1 MTMTQER
8 MNTVGNDETFSDD
21 IRALRKERARIKNW
35 RDDIVIFPNGDN
47 WFVFD
52 DDANRIFEV
61 LGWQTSEKLMD
72 EGAISWMSLSDEG
85 REALLLTDLNPISLW
100 KHAEINVAGWSSEED
115 FKADRL
121 SLAQQTLD
129 YLLYRNDNANAI
141 VNLGKFPIYSKDG
154 DIDTTENVCFVNF
167 AGRGCVNLFTE
178 SGKTINLVYGQE
190 WNMIGNGDYII
201 STGNMLNAQ
210 REDVLHT
217 LVHYDSVEMQRQL
230 KTEDIMEEYNTF
242 LSKYRYDHVLMEQ
255 QDFYE
260 ALGDDA
266 VSMANKYHLLLW
278 DRDAGS
284 GQSVPMV
291 MLSMDQVDRVL
302 SESDDVLIEESRIME
317 SRDELAL
324 KPSPLNEGLH
334 ETLHFNESG
343 IKKTRS
349 GDFMVWARLNGVD
362 LPDKEISP
370 EMGIRYL
377 RLTGGAEKEVVLR
390 AALQQSYGAEISQIA
405 SRSQSAMVK
414 M

>member
-1 MTMTQER
+1 MRQEG
-8 MNTVGNDETFSDD
+8 MSTVGYDETFSDD
-21 IRALRKERARIKNW
+21 IRALRQFREKQMRGDSEAIA
-35 RDDIVIFPNGDN
+35 IFQQDDN
-47 WFVFD
+47 WFAFD
-52 DDANRIFEV
+52 DDADRLFERM
-61 LGWQTSEKLMD
+61 GWQTSAKLMD
-72 EGAISWMSLSDEG
+72 EGAISWMDVNDSG
-85 REALLLTDLNPISLW
+85 IMALKLNGIEVMTLNPKIGVN
-100 KHAEINVAGWSSEED
+100 IAGWSSEED
-115 FKADRL
+115 YKADRL
-121 SLAQQTLD
+121 SLAQQTID
-129 YLLYRNDNANAI
+129 YVRYSNENEDAI
-141 VNLGKFPIYSKDG
+141 VNLGKYPVHSVEDG
-154 DIDTTENVCFVNF
+154 IDTIYNINFVKF
-167 AGRGCVNLFTE
+167 SGHDVNLFTE
-178 SGKTINLVYGQE
+178 SGSQVDLVTGQM
-190 WNMIGNGDYII
+190 WNVAIAEDYII
-201 STGNMLNAQ
+201 STGNMMDAQ

-217 LVHYDSVEMQRQL
+217 LKHYDSVEMQRRL

-278 DRDAGS
+278 DRDAGN

-405 SRSQSAMVK
+405 SRSQSATVK
-414 M
+414 I

>member
-1 MTMTQER
+1 MRQEG
-8 MNTVGNDETFSDD
+8 MSTVGYDETFSDD
-21 IRALRKERARIKNW
+21 IRALRQFREKQMKGDSETIA
-35 RDDIVIFPNGDN
+35 IFQQDDN
-47 WFVFD
+47 WFAFD
-52 DDANRIFEV
+52 DDADRLFERM
-61 LGWQTSEKLMD
+61 GWQTSAKLMD
-72 EGAISWMSLSDEG
+72 EGAISWMDVNESG
-85 REALLLTDLNPISLW
+85 IMALKLNSIEVMKLNPKFGVNI
-100 KHAEINVAGWSSEED
+100 AGWSSEED
-115 FKADRL
+115 YKADRL
-121 SLAQQTLD
+121 SLAQQTID
-129 YLLYRNDNANAI
+129 YVRYSNENKDAI
-141 VNLGKFPIYSKDG
+141 VNLGKYPVHSVEDG
-154 DIDTTENVCFVNF
+154 IDTINNINFVKF
-167 AGRGCVNLFTE
+167 SGHDVNLFTE
-178 SGKTINLVYGQE
+178 SGSQVNLVTGQM
-190 WNMIGNGDYII
+190 WNVAMAEDYII
-201 STGNMLNAQ
+201 STGNMMDAQ

-217 LVHYDSVEMQRQL
+217 LKHYDSVEMQRLL

-278 DRDAGS
+278 DRDAGN

-405 SRSQSAMVK
+405 SRSQSATVK
-414 M
+414 I

>member
-1 MTMTQER
+1 MTQER
-8 MNTVGNDETFSDD
+8 MNTVAYDETFSDD
-21 IRALRKERARIKNW
+21 IRALRRERDRGKGL
-35 RDDIVIFPNGDN
+35 RDDIAAFQNGDS

-52 DDANRIFEV
+52 DDANRLFEV
-61 LGWQTSEKLMD
+61 MGWQTSEKLMD
-72 EGAISWMSLSDEG
+72 EGAISWMNLSEEG
-85 REALLLTDLNPISLW
+85 KMALLNTDLNVISFR
-100 KHAEINVAGWSSEED
+100 KHAGINITGWSSEED
-115 FKADRL
+115 YKADRL

-154 DIDTTENVCFVNF
+154 DIDITENVCFVNF

-210 REDVLHT
+210 RENVLHT

-230 KTEDIMEEYNTF
+230 KTDDIMEEYNSF
-242 LSKYRYDHVLMEQ
+242 LSKYRYDHVLTEQ

-266 VSMANKYHLLLW
+266 VSMASKYHLKLW
-278 DRDAGS
+278 DRDAGN
-284 GQSVPMV
+284 GLVVPMV
-291 MLSMDQVDRVL
+291 MLNINQVDKVL
-302 SESDDVLIEESRIME
+302 SEADDVLIEESRIME

-324 KPSPLNEGLH
+324 KPSPLNEGLN

-343 IKKTRS
+343 IKKTRN
-349 GDFMVWARLNGVD
+349 GDYMVWARLNGVD

-377 RLTGGAEKEVVLR
+377 RLTGGAEKEVLLR
-390 AALQQSYGAEISQIA
+390 SALQQSYGTEIGQLA

-414 M
+414 I

>member
-1 MTMTQER
+1 
-8 MNTVGNDETFSDD
+8 MNTVVYDETFSDD
-21 IRALRKERARIKNW
+21 IRALRKERAKIKNR
-35 RDDIVIFPNGDN
+35 RDDIVIFPNGDK

-52 DDANRIFEV
+52 DDANRLFEV

-85 REALLLTDLNPISLW
+85 REALLLTDLEPISLW

-115 FKADRL
+115 YKADRL

-129 YLLYRNDNANAI
+129 YLLWFNRNDHAI

-154 DIDTTENVCFVNF
+154 DIDTTENICFVDF
-167 AGRGCVNLFTE
+167 DGRGCVNLFTE

-190 WNMIGNGDYII
+190 WNMMGDGDYII

-210 REDVLHT
+210 LEDVKHM
-217 LVHYDSVEMQRQL
+217 LVNYGSVEMQRQL
-230 KTEDIMEEYNTF
+230 KTDDVMDEYNSV

-260 ALGDDA
+260 ALG
-266 VSMANKYHLLLW
+266 HLKLW
-278 DRDAGS
+278 DRDAGN
-284 GQSVPMV
+284 GLVVPMV
-291 MLSMDQVDRVL
+291 MLNINQVDKVL
-302 SESDDVLIEESRIME
+302 SEADDVLIEESRIME

-324 KPSPLNEGLH
+324 KPSPLNEGLN

-343 IKKTRS
+343 IKKTRN
-349 GDFMVWARLNGVD
+349 GDYMVWARLNGVD

-377 RLTGGAEKEVVLR
+377 RLTGGAEKEVLLR
-390 AALQQSYGAEISQIA
+390 SALQQSYGTEIGQLA
-405 SRSQSAMVK
+405 THSQSAMVK
-414 M
+414 I

>member
-1 MTMTQER
+1 MTQER
-8 MNTVGNDETFSDD
+8 MNTVDYDETFSDD
-21 IRALRKERARIKNW
+21 IRALRKERERIKGL
-35 RDDIVIFPNGDN
+35 RDDIVAFQNGDK

-52 DDANRIFEV
+52 DDANKLFEV
-61 LGWQTSEKLMD
+61 MGWQTSEKLMD
-72 EGAISWMSLSDEG
+72 EGAISWMSLSNEG
-85 REALLLTDLNPISLW
+85 RSALLITDLNIISVRE
-100 KHAEINVAGWSSEED
+100 HAGIDVAGWSSEED
-115 FKADRL
+115 YKADRL

-129 YLLYRNDNANAI
+129 YLLLFNDNDNAI

-154 DIDTTENVCFVNF
+154 DIDTIENVCFVDF
-167 AGRGCVNLFTE
+167 EGHGTVNLFTE
-178 SGKTINLVYGQE
+178 SGKTINLVHGQE

-210 REDVLHT
+210 LEDVQHT
-217 LVHYDSVEMQRQL
+217 LVHYNSVEMQRQL
-230 KTEDIMEEYNTF
+230 KTDDIMEEYNSV

-266 VSMANKYHLLLW
+266 VAMACKYHLKLW
-278 DRDAGS
+278 DRDAGN
-284 GQSVPMV
+284 GLVVPMV
-291 MLSMDQVDRVL
+291 ILNINQVDKVL
-302 SESDDVLIEESRIME
+302 SEADDVLIEESRIME

-343 IKKTRS
+343 IKKTRN

-377 RLTGGAEKEVVLR
+377 RLTGGAEKEVLLR
-390 AALQQSYGAEISQIA
+390 SALHQSYGTEIGQLA

-414 M
+414 I

>member
-1 MTMTQER
+1 MKGDSEA
-8 MNTVGNDETFSDD
+8 
-21 IRALRKERARIKNW
+21 IA
-35 RDDIVIFPNGDN
+35 IFQQDDN
-47 WFVFD
+47 WFAFG
-52 DDANRIFEV
+52 DDADRLFERM
-61 LGWQTSEKLMD
+61 GWQTSAKLMD
-72 EGAISWMSLSDEG
+72 EGAISWMDVNESG
-85 REALLLTDLNPISLW
+85 IMALKLNSIEVMNLNP
-100 KHAEINVAGWSSEED
+100 KFGINIAGWSSEED
-115 FKADRL
+115 YKAYRL
-121 SLAQQTLD
+121 SLAQQTID
-129 YLLYRNDNANAI
+129 YVRYSNENKDAI
-141 VNLGKFPIYSKDG
+141 VNLGKYPVHSVEDG
-154 DIDTTENVCFVNF
+154 IDTINNINFVKF
-167 AGRGCVNLFTE
+167 SGHDVNLFTD
-178 SGKTINLVYGQE
+178 SGSQVNLVAG
-190 WNMIGNGDYII
+190 
-201 STGNMLNAQ
+201 
-210 REDVLHT
+210 
-217 LVHYDSVEMQRQL
+217 SVEMQRLL

-255 QDFYE
+255 KDFYE

-278 DRDAGS
+278 DRDAGN

-405 SRSQSAMVK
+405 SRSQSATVK
-414 M
+414 I

>member
-1 MTMTQER
+1 MS
-8 MNTVGNDETFSDD
+8 TVGYDETFSDD
-21 IRALRKERARIKNW
+21 IRALRQFREKQMKGDSEAIA
-35 RDDIVIFPNGDN
+35 IFQQDDN
-47 WFVFD
+47 WFAFD
-52 DDANRIFEV
+52 DDADRLFERM
-61 LGWQTSEKLMD
+61 GWQTSAKLMD
-72 EGAISWMSLSDEG
+72 EGAISWMDVNESG
-85 REALLLTDLNPISLW
+85 IMALKLNSIEVMKLNPKFGVNI
-100 KHAEINVAGWSSEED
+100 AGWSSEED
-115 FKADRL
+115 YKANRL
-121 SLAQQTLD
+121 SLAQQTID
-129 YLLYRNDNANAI
+129 YVRYSNENKDAI
-141 VNLGKFPIYSKDG
+141 VNLGKYPVHSIEDG
-154 DIDTTENVCFVNF
+154 IDTINNINFVKLS
-167 AGRGCVNLFTE
+167 GHDVNLFTE
-178 SGKTINLVYGQE
+178 SGSQLNLVTGQM
-190 WNMIGNGDYII
+190 WNVAMAEDYII
-201 STGNMLNAQ
+201 STGNMMDAQ

-217 LVHYDSVEMQRQL
+217 LKHYDSVEMQRLL
-230 KTEDIMEEYNTF
+230 KTEDIM
-242 LSKYRYDHVLMEQ
+242 
-255 QDFYE
+255 
-260 ALGDDA
+260 
-266 VSMANKYHLLLW
+266 
-278 DRDAGS
+278 

>member
-1 MTMTQER
+1 
-8 MNTVGNDETFSDD
+8 
-21 IRALRKERARIKNW
+21 
-35 RDDIVIFPNGDN
+35 
-47 WFVFD
+47 
-52 DDANRIFEV
+52 
-61 LGWQTSEKLMD
+61 
-72 EGAISWMSLSDEG
+72 
-85 REALLLTDLNPISLW
+85 
-100 KHAEINVAGWSSEED
+100 
-115 FKADRL
+115 
-121 SLAQQTLD
+121 
-129 YLLYRNDNANAI
+129 
-141 VNLGKFPIYSKDG
+141 
-154 DIDTTENVCFVNF
+154 
-167 AGRGCVNLFTE
+167 
-178 SGKTINLVYGQE
+178 
-190 WNMIGNGDYII
+190 
-201 STGNMLNAQ
+201 
-210 REDVLHT
+210 
-217 LVHYDSVEMQRQL
+217 
-230 KTEDIMEEYNTF
+230 
-242 LSKYRYDHVLMEQ
+242 MEQ

-278 DRDAGS
+278 DRDAGN

-362 LPDKEISP
+362 LPDKDISP
-370 EMGIRYL
+370 EMGIRYQ

-405 SRSQSAMVK
+405 SRNQSATVK
-414 M
+414 I

>member
-1 MTMTQER
+1 MRQEE
-8 MNTVGNDETFSDD
+8 MSTVGYDETFSDD
-21 IRALRKERARIKNW
+21 IRALRQFREKQMKGGEAIAIFQQ
-35 RDDIVIFPNGDN
+35 DDY
-47 WFVFD
+47 WFAFD
-52 DDANRIFEV
+52 DDADRLFERM
-61 LGWQTSEKLMD
+61 GWQTSAKLMD
-72 EGAISWMSLSDEG
+72 EGAISWMDVNESG
-85 REALLLTDLNPISLW
+85 IMALKLNSIEVMTLNP
-100 KHAEINVAGWSSEED
+100 KFGINIAGWSSEED
-115 FKADRL
+115 YKADRL
-121 SLAQQTLD
+121 SLAQQTID
-129 YLLYRNDNANAI
+129 YVRYSNENEDAI
-141 VNLGKFPIYSKDG
+141 VNLGKYPVHSVEDG
-154 DIDTTENVCFVNF
+154 IDTIYNINFVKF
-167 AGRGCVNLFTE
+167 SGHDVNLFTE
-178 SGKTINLVYGQE
+178 SGSQVDLVTGQM
-190 WNMIGNGDYII
+190 WNVAIAEDYII
-201 STGNMLNAQ
+201 STGNMMDAQ

-217 LVHYDSVEMQRQL
+217 LQHYDSVEMQRLL

-278 DRDAGS
+278 DRDAGN

-405 SRSQSAMVK
+405 SRSQSATVK
-414 M
+414 I

>member
-1 MTMTQER
+1 MRQKGMS
-8 MNTVGNDETFSDD
+8 TVGYDETFSDD
-21 IRALRKERARIKNW
+21 IRALRQFREKQMRGDSEAIA
-35 RDDIVIFPNGDN
+35 IFQQDDN
-47 WFVFD
+47 WFAFG
-52 DDANRIFEV
+52 DDADRLFERM
-61 LGWQTSEKLMD
+61 GWQTSAKLMD
-72 EGAISWMSLSDEG
+72 EGAISWMDVNESG
-85 REALLLTDLNPISLW
+85 IMALKLNGIEVMTLNPKIGVN
-100 KHAEINVAGWSSEED
+100 IAGWSSEED
-115 FKADRL
+115 YKADRL
-121 SLAQQTLD
+121 SLAQQTID
-129 YLLYRNDNANAI
+129 YVRYSNENEDAI
-141 VNLGKFPIYSKDG
+141 VNLGKYPVHSVEDG
-154 DIDTTENVCFVNF
+154 IDTIYNINFVKF
-167 AGRGCVNLFTE
+167 SGHDVNLFTE
-178 SGKTINLVYGQE
+178 SGSQVDLVTGQM
-190 WNMIGNGDYII
+190 WNVAIAEDYII
-201 STGNMLNAQ
+201 STGNMMDAQ

-217 LVHYDSVEMQRQL
+217 LQHYDSVEMQRLL

-266 VSMANKYHLLLW
+266 VSIANKYHLLLW
-278 DRDAGS
+278 DRDAGN

-405 SRSQSAMVK
+405 SRSQSATVK
-414 M
+414 I

>member
-1 MTMTQER
+1 
-8 MNTVGNDETFSDD
+8 
-21 IRALRKERARIKNW
+21 
-35 RDDIVIFPNGDN
+35 
-47 WFVFD
+47 
-52 DDANRIFEV
+52 
-61 LGWQTSEKLMD
+61 
-72 EGAISWMSLSDEG
+72 
-85 REALLLTDLNPISLW
+85 
-100 KHAEINVAGWSSEED
+100 
-115 FKADRL
+115 
-121 SLAQQTLD
+121 
-129 YLLYRNDNANAI
+129 
-141 VNLGKFPIYSKDG
+141 
-154 DIDTTENVCFVNF
+154 
-167 AGRGCVNLFTE
+167 
-178 SGKTINLVYGQE
+178 
-190 WNMIGNGDYII
+190 
-201 STGNMLNAQ
+201 
-210 REDVLHT
+210 
-217 LVHYDSVEMQRQL
+217 MQRLL
-230 KTEDIMEEYNTF
+230 KTEDIMEEYSTF

-405 SRSQSAMVK
+405 SRSQSATVK
-414 M
+414 I

>member
-1 MTMTQER
+1 MRQEE
-8 MNTVGNDETFSDD
+8 MSTVGYDETFSDD
-21 IRALRKERARIKNW
+21 IRALRQFREKQVKGDSEAIA
-35 RDDIVIFPNGDN
+35 IFQQGDN
-47 WFVFD
+47 WFAFD
-52 DDANRIFEV
+52 DDADRLFERM
-61 LGWQTSEKLMD
+61 GWQTSAKLMD
-72 EGAISWMSLSDEG
+72 EGAISWMDVNESG
-85 REALLLTDLNPISLW
+85 IMALKLNSIEVMNLNPKFGVNI
-100 KHAEINVAGWSSEED
+100 AGWSSEED
-115 FKADRL
+115 YKADRL
-121 SLAQQTLD
+121 SLAQQTID
-129 YLLYRNDNANAI
+129 YVRYSNENEDAI
-141 VNLGKFPIYSKDG
+141 VNLGKYPVHSVEDG
-154 DIDTTENVCFVNF
+154 IDTIYNINFVKF
-167 AGRGCVNLFTE
+167 SGHDVNLFTE
-178 SGKTINLVYGQE
+178 SGSQVNLVTGQM
-190 WNMIGNGDYII
+190 WNVAMAEDYII
-201 STGNMLNAQ
+201 STGNMMDAQ

-217 LVHYDSVEMQRQL
+217 LKHYDSVEMQRLL

-278 DRDAGS
+278 DRDAGN

-291 MLSMDQVDRVL
+291 MLSMDQVDKVL